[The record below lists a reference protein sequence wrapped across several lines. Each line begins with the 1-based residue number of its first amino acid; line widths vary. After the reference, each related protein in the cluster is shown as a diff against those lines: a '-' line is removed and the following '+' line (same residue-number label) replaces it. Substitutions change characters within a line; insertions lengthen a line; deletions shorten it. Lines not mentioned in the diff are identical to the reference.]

1 MAIRGSEPSDNGD
14 GPRWLKK
21 WIEAQEKRS
30 REHEERMREHEER
43 MGENEERR
51 REHEERM
58 RAIEG
63 SQEELKQISL
73 DLRDMIRAS
82 NARLSR
88 LEDSVAIQKEEVALS
103 RRQTRQLVAEVSR
116 MDAERRRDR
125 VQYARLFK
133 GMLTTIRRIG
143 R

>member
-1 MAIRGSEPSDNGD
+1 MAVRGSEPSDNGD

-30 REHEERMREHEER
+30 REHEERMRE
-43 MGENEERR
+43 NEERR
-51 REHEERM
+51 REHEVRM

-88 LEDSVAIQKEEVALS
+88 LEDSVELQKEEVALS

-116 MDAERRRDR
+116 RDAKRGRDR
-125 VQYARLFK
+125 VKYARFYK